1 VLANRQTQLP
11 DWAAFEKMV
20 ALLRKKNTAG
30 KPVAVPMP
38 KGLPPEYASAVDAVR
53 QTVIADLPRILDTTL
68 PARKLFDQTPAFV
81 GRYFWVEDAL
91 SEVDH
96 FERETSAAWN
106 KATSGH
112 SDDSSLLTLFLCMAA
127 ASTGKTLLTEKSATS
142 LIRKIRKSGMQPELA
157 TVFIRANAP
166 VEHQEGYVE
175 MWNAFIDDAIDIL
188 TSDHDYTLH
197 DALSLLR
204 RDCNVAE

>member
-1 VLANRQTQLP
+1 
-11 DWAAFEKMV
+11 M
-20 ALLRKKNTAG
+20 
-30 KPVAVPMP
+30 
-38 KGLPPEYASAVDAVR
+38 AS
-53 QTVIADLPRILDTTL
+53 
-68 PARKLFDQTPAFV
+68 
-81 GRYFWVEDAL
+81 
-91 SEVDH
+91 
-96 FERETSAAWN
+96 
-106 KATSGH
+106 
-112 SDDSSLLTLFLCMAA
+112 

-157 TVFIRANAP
+157 TAFIRANAP